1 MILSRLQSTIPVLNI
16 TSTSFNS
23 TRNGQSNTLIQTP
36 VLNCSYI
43 KHDPRLKNGLAS
55 SFTQSPST
63 IPYVYH
69 AHHRSQPENQ
79 VWDSDQY
86 LQHREE
92 EEENNVQIRKPAVD
106 SNHYHMIIVHKDPV
120 DQKVEISSSDNEK
133 KNPTKS
139 CSRGRSIGKLTDN
152 LSCCLVVL
160 LEAQTVRWRNRQLTR
175 GGEGVGSGGGQMR
188 VKDEIS

>member
-1 MILSRLQSTIPVLNI
+1 MILSRPYQY
-16 TSTSFNS
+16 
-23 TRNGQSNTLIQTP
+23 Q
-36 VLNCSYI
+36 NCSYI

-133 KNPTKS
+133 KNPRKS
-139 CSRGRSIGKLTDN
+139 CSRRRSIGKLTDN
-152 LSCCLVVL
+152 LSCCLVGSL
-160 LEAQTVRWRNRQLTR
+160 DGQMEESPTDSRGVR
-175 GGEGVGSGGGQMR
+175 EGGGGQMR